1 MVKLSQLI
9 VSFHDFCNMLDS
21 ELVLTEF
28 NELEPGNYLLHCLS
42 MLWDSLTGK
51 YVRLLKRAAQ
61 TFALGSVP
69 LNT

>member
-1 MVKLSQLI
+1 
-9 VSFHDFCNMLDS
+9 MLDS
-21 ELVLTEF
+21 ELVVTEF

-51 YVRLLKRAAQ
+51 YVRLLKRAVQ